1 MPNEENINKA
11 LSTYHLSEGVE
22 RVYQPAK
29 GNFFEF
35 MVRNLGDLLVPVLKP
50 GVDGKLTQDSDYIY
64 NGQEIIRLTVHEAS
78 IPHFQLATLSI
89 RRGNSVVKYA
99 GVPTFEA
106 GSLVCT
112 DMIGAQSKAVLEAW
126 QNLAYNVLTDKGGR
140 AYTADG
146 KGYKKEAELV
156 EYTSDHVRVR
166 SWKLIGCWI
175 SNITEENYN
184 MESDE
189 IRRITCAIEY
199 DRAIPEFEM

>member
-1 MPNEENINKA
+1 MAEINKA
-11 LSTYHLSEGVE
+11 LSTYHLSTGVE

-35 MVRNLGDLLVPVLKP
+35 IVEDLGDLLKP
-50 GVDGKLTQDSDYIY
+50 GVDAELAEDQDYIT
-64 NGQEIIRLTVHEAS
+64 NGQEVIRLTVHETT

-106 GSLVCT
+106 GSLICT
-112 DMIGAQSKAVLEAW
+112 DMIGAQSKAILEAW

-140 AYTADG
+140 AYTVDG
-146 KGYKKEAELV
+146 RGYKRDATLI
-156 EYTSDHVRVR
+156 EYTADHVRVR

-175 SNITEENYN
+175 SNITEDNYN
-184 MESDE
+184 MESDD
-189 IRRITCAIEY
+189 IRRVNCAIEY
-199 DRAIPEFEM
+199 DRAIPEIENV

>member
-1 MPNEENINKA
+1 MADINKA
-11 LSTYHLSEGVE
+11 LSTYHLSTGVE
-22 RVYQPAK
+22 RTFQPAK

-35 MVRNLGDLLVPVLKP
+35 IIEDLGDLLKP
-50 GVDGKLTQDSDYIY
+50 GVEENLAEDQDYII
-64 NGQEIIRLTVHEAS
+64 NGQEIIRLTVHETT
-78 IPHFQLATLSI
+78 IPHFQLGTLSI

-112 DMIGAQSKAVLEAW
+112 DMIGAQSKAILEAW

-140 AYTADG
+140 AYTTDG
-146 KGYKKEAELV
+146 RGYKRNATLI

-184 MESDE
+184 METDD
-189 IRRITCAIEY
+189 IRRVTCTLEY
-199 DRAIPEFEM
+199 DRAIPEVENV